1 MGKSALAEQFIAGS
15 TSATSS
21 CCVGRCYERE
31 SVPYKGVDGVI
42 DSLSRFMARLPDK
55 EAAALLAVPHRA
67 PRRGVSGAARR
78 PGDRRAA
85 ARGARAGSA
94 GAATPR
100 VRGACASCS
109 PASVRRHPLVL
120 LIDDLHWA
128 DEDSLALL
136 DAVLR
141 PPDAPCVLLV
151 STAWPRGDEPPI
163 QFGGSLRRMVLAP
176 LDEQETTRLAQAL
189 FTAVRTPVAET
200 TTATI
205 VRESAG
211 HPMFVAE
218 LVRHAALRGEPGAT
232 GDEVRLDEVLAER
245 IDALH
250 AAERQLSSSL
260 RPPASHFRSRLPAAR
275 SESPRRSCFRSS
287 ATSSRPTCCARRGER
302 GAIRSSRSTI
312 ARDAR

>member
-1 MGKSALAEQFIAGS
+1 MI
-15 TSATSS
+15 
-21 CCVGRCYERE
+21 
-31 SVPYKGVDGVI
+31 
-42 DSLSRFMARLPDK
+42 
-55 EAAALLAVPHRA
+55 
-67 PRRGVSGAARR
+67 
-78 PGDRRAA
+78 
-85 ARGARAGSA
+85 
-94 GAATPR
+94 
-100 VRGACASCS
+100 
-109 PASVRRHPLVL
+109 

-163 QFGGSLRRMVLAP
+163 QFGGNLRRMVLAP

-250 AAERQLSSSL
+250 AAERQLL
-260 RPPASHFRSRLPAAR
+260 ELVAIARPAAPARSRQPSARSHAGEAAAAGRLPAVGQPA
-275 SESPRRSCFRSS
+275 
-287 ATSSRPTCCARRGER
+287 
-302 GAIRSSRSTI
+302 
-312 ARDAR
+312 ARDGSNAA